1 MRFTLTLVLF
11 FGLLMSGSGQ
21 ESVRLTMQQ
30 VIDLAQSDAPDVL
43 LAETRYS
50 QAYWQFKSYRADL
63 KPQLNLFGTLPN
75 LNRAIESVVQPNGT
89 AQFIQ
94 RANFSNN
101 VGLTLQQV
109 IPQTGGQV
117 FAFTG
122 LRRFDNLRTP
132 NIDPY
137 TQYLSNPIQIQIQQP
152 IFGYNDWKWRKLIEP
167 IQLQE
172 AEKSYSEDMEQIAY
186 QAVRF
191 YFDLLGSQLAV
202 RAAQQEK
209 AAADT
214 LYLIGQGRFE
224 VGKIAETE
232 LLQLELRVMNA
243 DASLNQAELDIKT
256 KTEVLRNFLGIH
268 QAVEFDLVPPDAI
281 RDFMIEEDLAM
292 EYATANRSRI
302 DEFERRLLQAQSNVE
317 EQRKSGGINVTMNG
331 SFGLTQNAQA
341 FGEVYQDP
349 LDQEIFTLGLS
360 VPIADWGRQKSR
372 IEIAKARQKLEE
384 QSVAQERVNFERDI
398 IIKVQQ
404 LELLREGVVRAEKAL
419 EAANKRFDLT
429 GKRYVIGKVDVTELN
444 LANNDRESN
453 RQSYVNAVQAFWTAY
468 YEIRTLTLYDF
479 INSKPLLR
487 EVSNPD

>member
-1 MRFTLTLVLF
+1 MRFNLTVILVGLF
-11 FGLLMSGSGQ
+11 LVVQ
-21 ESVRLTMQQ
+21 AQQPVRLTMQQ

-50 QAYWQFKSYRADL
+50 QAYWLFKSYRADL

-75 LNRAIESVVQPNGT
+75 LTRAIESVVQPNGT
-89 AQFIQ
+89 EQFIQ
-94 RANFSNN
+94 RANFSGNL
-101 VGLTLQQV
+101 GLTLQQA

-117 FAFTG
+117 FAFTS
-122 LRRFDNLRTP
+122 LQRFDNLRTP

-137 TQYLSNPIQIQIQQP
+137 TQYLSNPISIQIQQP

-167 IQLQE
+167 LQLKE
-172 AEKSYSEDMEQIAY
+172 AEKSYSEDLEQIAY
-186 QAVRF
+186 AAVQN

-202 RAAQQEK
+202 RAAEQEK

-243 DASLNQAELDIKT
+243 DAALNQAQLDIKT
-256 KTEVLRNFLGIH
+256 KTEVLRNFLGI
-268 QAVEFDLVPPDAI
+268 QDAVDFDLVPPDAI
-281 RDFMIEEDLAM
+281 PEFIINQDEALQ
-292 EYATANRSRI
+292 YANANRSKI
-302 DEFERRLLQAQSNVE
+302 DEFERRLLQMESNVE
-317 EQRKSGGINVTMNG
+317 EQTRAGGVNLNMNG
-331 SFGLTQNAQA
+331 RFGLTQN
-341 FGEVYQDP
+341 GPVIGDVYTEL
-349 LDQEIFTLGLS
+349 LDQEIFTLGIT
-360 VPIADWGRQKSR
+360 VPIADWGKRKSR
-372 IEIAKARQKLEE
+372 VEIAKARQRLE
-384 QSVAQERVNFERDI
+384 QQNVAQERVNFERDI

-404 LELLREGVVRAEKAL
+404 LTLLREGVKRAEKAL

-429 GKRYVIGKVDVTELN
+429 SKRYVIGKVDVTELN
-444 LANNDRESN
+444 LANNDRENN

-479 INSKPLLR
+479 IHSEPLLR
-487 EVSNPD
+487 EVKEN

>member
-1 MRFTLTLVLF
+1 MRFNLTVILVGLF
-11 FGLLMSGSGQ
+11 LVVQ
-21 ESVRLTMQQ
+21 AQQPVRLTMQQ

-50 QAYWQFKSYRADL
+50 QAYWLFKSYRADL

-75 LNRAIESVVQPNGT
+75 LTRAIESVVQPNGT
-89 AQFIQ
+89 EQFIQ
-94 RANFSNN
+94 RANFSGNL
-101 VGLTLQQV
+101 GLTLQQA

-117 FAFTG
+117 FAYTS
-122 LRRFDNLRTP
+122 LQRFDNLRTP

-137 TQYLSNPIQIQIQQP
+137 TQYLSNPISIQIQQP

-167 IQLQE
+167 LQLKE
-172 AEKSYSEDMEQIAY
+172 AEKSYSEDLEQIAY
-186 QAVRF
+186 AAVQN

-202 RAAQQEK
+202 RAAEQEK

-243 DASLNQAELDIKT
+243 DAALNQAQLDIKT
-256 KTEVLRNFLGIH
+256 KTEVLRNFLGI
-268 QAVEFDLVPPDAI
+268 QDAVDFDLVPPDAI
-281 RDFMIEEDLAM
+281 PEFIINQDEALQ
-292 EYATANRSRI
+292 YANANRSKI
-302 DEFERRLLQAQSNVE
+302 DEFERRLLQMESNVE
-317 EQRKSGGINVTMNG
+317 EQTRAGGVNLNMNG
-331 SFGLTQNAQA
+331 RFGLTQN
-341 FGEVYQDP
+341 GPVIGDVYTEL
-349 LDQEIFTLGLS
+349 LDQEIFTLGIT
-360 VPIADWGRQKSR
+360 VPIADWGKRKSR
-372 IEIAKARQKLEE
+372 VEIAKARQRLE
-384 QSVAQERVNFERDI
+384 QQNVAQERVNFERDI

-404 LELLREGVVRAEKAL
+404 LTLLREGVKRAEKAL

-429 GKRYVIGKVDVTELN
+429 SKRYVIGKVDVTELN
-444 LANNDRESN
+444 LANNDRENN

-479 INSKPLLR
+479 IHSEPLLR
-487 EVSNPD
+487 EVKEN

>member
-1 MRFTLTLVLF
+1 MRFNLTVILVGLF
-11 FGLLMSGSGQ
+11 LFVQ
-21 ESVRLTMQQ
+21 AQQPVRLTMQQ

-50 QAYWQFKSYRADL
+50 QAYWLFKSYRADL

-75 LNRAIESVVQPNGT
+75 LTRAIESVVQPNGT
-89 AQFIQ
+89 EQFIQ
-94 RANFSNN
+94 RANFSGNL
-101 VGLTLQQV
+101 GLTLQQA

-117 FAFTG
+117 FAYTS
-122 LRRFDNLRTP
+122 LQRFDNLRTP

-137 TQYLSNPIQIQIQQP
+137 TQYLSNPISIQIQQP

-167 IQLQE
+167 LQLKE
-172 AEKSYSEDMEQIAY
+172 AEKSYSEDLEQIAY
-186 QAVRF
+186 AAVQN

-202 RAAQQEK
+202 RAAEQEK

-243 DASLNQAELDIKT
+243 DAALNQAQLDIKT
-256 KTEVLRNFLGIH
+256 KTEVLRNFLGI
-268 QAVEFDLVPPDAI
+268 QDAVDFDLVPPDAI
-281 RDFMIEEDLAM
+281 PEFIINQDEALQ
-292 EYATANRSRI
+292 YANANRSKI
-302 DEFERRLLQAQSNVE
+302 DEFERRLLQMESNVE
-317 EQRKSGGINVTMNG
+317 EQTRAGGVNLNMNG
-331 SFGLTQNAQA
+331 RFGLTQN
-341 FGEVYQDP
+341 GPVIGDVYTEL
-349 LDQEIFTLGLS
+349 LDQEIFTLGIT
-360 VPIADWGRQKSR
+360 VPIADWGKRKSR
-372 IEIAKARQKLEE
+372 VEIAKARQKLE
-384 QSVAQERVNFERDI
+384 QQNVAQERVNFERDI

-404 LELLREGVVRAEKAL
+404 LTLLREGVKRAEKAL

-429 GKRYVIGKVDVTELN
+429 SKRYVIGKVDVTELN
-444 LANNDRESN
+444 LANNDRENN

-479 INSKPLLR
+479 IHSEPLLR
-487 EVSNPD
+487 EVKEN

>member
-1 MRFTLTLVLF
+1 MRVIYTLVLVCVF
-11 FGLLMSGSGQ
+11 YYSDAQ
-21 ESVRLTMQQ
+21 QSVRLTMQQ

-50 QAYWQFKSYRADL
+50 QAYWLFKSYRADL
-63 KPQLNLFGTLPN
+63 KPQLNLFGTFPSLT
-75 LNRAIESVVQPNGT
+75 RAIESVVQPNG
-89 AQFIQ
+89 AEQFIQ
-94 RANFSNN
+94 RANFSGNL
-101 VGLTLQQV
+101 GLTLQQA

-117 FAFTG
+117 FAYTS
-122 LRRFDNLRTP
+122 LQRFDNLRTP

-137 TQYLSNPIQIQIQQP
+137 TQYLSNPISIQIQQP

-167 IQLQE
+167 LQLKE

-186 QAVRF
+186 QAVQN

-202 RAAQQEK
+202 RAAEQEK

-268 QAVEFDLVPPDAI
+268 DAIDFDLVPPDEI
-281 RDFMIEEDLAM
+281 PEFIINQEEALR
-292 EYATANRSRI
+292 YATANRSKI
-302 DEFERRLLQAQSNVE
+302 DEFERRLLQMESNVE
-317 EQRKSGGINVTMNG
+317 EQKKAGGVNLNMNG
-331 SFGLTQNAQA
+331 RFGLTQN
-341 FGEVYQDP
+341 GPVIDDVYTEL
-349 LDQEIFTLGLS
+349 LDQEIFTLGIT
-360 VPIADWGRQKSR
+360 VPIADWGKRKSR
-372 IEIAKARQKLEE
+372 IEIAKARQKLE
-384 QSVAQERVNFERDI
+384 QQNVAQERVNFERDI

-404 LELLREGVVRAEKAL
+404 LTLLREGVKRAQKAL

-453 RQSYVNAVQAFWTAY
+453 RQAYVNAVQSFWTAY
-468 YEIRTLTLYDF
+468 YEIRTLTLFDF
-479 INSKPLLR
+479 ISNEPLMR
-487 EVSNPD
+487 DVIEN

>member
-1 MRFTLTLVLF
+1 MRFNLTVILVGLF
-11 FGLLMSGSGQ
+11 LVVQ
-21 ESVRLTMQQ
+21 AQQPVRLTMQQ

-50 QAYWQFKSYRADL
+50 QAYWLFKSYRADL

-75 LNRAIESVVQPNGT
+75 LTRAIESVVQPNGT
-89 AQFIQ
+89 EQFIQ
-94 RANFSNN
+94 RANFSGNL
-101 VGLTLQQV
+101 GLTLQQA

-117 FAFTG
+117 FAFTS
-122 LRRFDNLRTP
+122 LQRFDNLRTP

-137 TQYLSNPIQIQIQQP
+137 TQYLSNPISIQIQQP

-167 IQLQE
+167 LQLKE
-172 AEKSYSEDMEQIAY
+172 AEKSYSEDLEQIAY
-186 QAVRF
+186 AAVQN

-202 RAAQQEK
+202 RAAEQEK

-243 DASLNQAELDIKT
+243 DAALNQAQLDIKT
-256 KTEVLRNFLGIH
+256 KTEVLRNFLGI
-268 QAVEFDLVPPDAI
+268 QDAVDFDLVPPDAI
-281 RDFMIEEDLAM
+281 PEFIINQDEALQ
-292 EYATANRSRI
+292 YANANRSKI
-302 DEFERRLLQAQSNVE
+302 DEFERRLLQMESNVE
-317 EQRKSGGINVTMNG
+317 EQTRAGGVNLNMNG
-331 SFGLTQNAQA
+331 RFGLTQN
-341 FGEVYQDP
+341 GPVIGDVYTEL
-349 LDQEIFTLGLS
+349 LDQEIFTLGIT
-360 VPIADWGRQKSR
+360 VPIADWGKRKSR
-372 IEIAKARQKLEE
+372 VEIAKARQKLE
-384 QSVAQERVNFERDI
+384 QQNVAQERVNFERDI

-404 LELLREGVVRAEKAL
+404 LTLLREGVKRAEKAL

-429 GKRYVIGKVDVTELN
+429 SKRYVIGKVDVTELN
-444 LANNDRESN
+444 LANNDRENN

-479 INSKPLLR
+479 IHSEPLLR
-487 EVSNPD
+487 EVKEN

>member
-1 MRFTLTLVLF
+1 MRFNLTVILVGLF
-11 FGLLMSGSGQ
+11 LVVQ
-21 ESVRLTMQQ
+21 AQQPVRLTMQQ

-50 QAYWQFKSYRADL
+50 QAYWLFKSYRADL

-75 LNRAIESVVQPNGT
+75 LTRAIESVVQPNGT
-89 AQFIQ
+89 EQFIQ
-94 RANFSNN
+94 RANFSGNL
-101 VGLTLQQV
+101 GLTLQQA

-117 FAFTG
+117 FAYTS
-122 LRRFDNLRTP
+122 LQRFDNLRTP

-137 TQYLSNPIQIQIQQP
+137 TQYLSNPISIQIQQP

-167 IQLQE
+167 LQLKE
-172 AEKSYSEDMEQIAY
+172 AEKSYSEDLEQIAY
-186 QAVRF
+186 AAVQN

-202 RAAQQEK
+202 RAAEQEK

-243 DASLNQAELDIKT
+243 DAALNQAQLDIKT
-256 KTEVLRNFLGIH
+256 KTEVLRNFLGI
-268 QAVEFDLVPPDAI
+268 QDAVDFDLVPPDAI
-281 RDFMIEEDLAM
+281 PEFIINQDEALQ
-292 EYATANRSRI
+292 YANANRSKI
-302 DEFERRLLQAQSNVE
+302 DEFERRLLQMESNVE
-317 EQRKSGGINVTMNG
+317 EQTRAGGVNLNMNG
-331 SFGLTQNAQA
+331 RFGLTQN
-341 FGEVYQDP
+341 GPVIGDVYTEL
-349 LDQEIFTLGLS
+349 LDQEIFTLGIT
-360 VPIADWGRQKSR
+360 VPIADWGKRKSR
-372 IEIAKARQKLEE
+372 VEIAKARQKLE
-384 QSVAQERVNFERDI
+384 QQNVAQERVNFERDI

-404 LELLREGVVRAEKAL
+404 LTLLREGVKRAEKAL

-429 GKRYVIGKVDVTELN
+429 SKRYVIGKVDVTELN
-444 LANNDRESN
+444 LANNDRENN

-479 INSKPLLR
+479 IHSEPLLR
-487 EVSNPD
+487 EVKEN